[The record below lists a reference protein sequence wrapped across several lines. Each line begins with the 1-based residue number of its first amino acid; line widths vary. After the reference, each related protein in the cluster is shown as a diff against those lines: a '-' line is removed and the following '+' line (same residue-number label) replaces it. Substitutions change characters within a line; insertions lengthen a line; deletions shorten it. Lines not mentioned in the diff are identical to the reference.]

1 MPANTSPIYTRVG
14 DVQWGASATTANNT
28 ADMTSGTI
36 TLVYTADTT
45 NGGYIQKLRFK
56 PLPGANS
63 SATVARVWINNGGDT
78 TTAANNT
85 LYDEVSLGATSIS
98 TTSAL
103 QVYELP
109 MNFAMSPGHRIY
121 VTLSAAAAGGYHITA
136 IGGKY

>member
-1 MPANTSPIYTRVG
+1 MAANTSPIYTRLG
-14 DVQWGASATTANNT
+14 DVQWGASASTANNT

-56 PLPGANS
+56 PLPGTASN
-63 SATVARVWINNGGDT
+63 ATVARVWINNGEAT
-78 TTAANNT
+78 TVAANNT
-85 LYDEVSLGATSIS
+85 LFDEVSLGS
-98 TTSAL
+98 TTLSTTAAM

-121 VTLSAAAAGGYHITA
+121 VTLAAAAAGGYHITA

>member
-1 MPANTSPIYTRVG
+1 MPANIAPIYTRVG
-14 DVQWGASATTANNT
+14 DVQWVISATTANNT
-28 ADMTSGTI
+28 ADMTSGTVYS
-36 TLVYTADTT
+36 VYTADTT

-56 PLPGANS
+56 PLPSANS
-63 SATVARVWINNGGDT
+63 NATVARVWINNGGDT
-78 TTAANNT
+78 SVASNNT
-85 LYDEVSLGATSIS
+85 LFDEVSLGATIIS

-121 VTLSAAAAGGYHITA
+121 VTLSAQAIGGYDITA